1 MLELAELTL
10 LAILDDDDAG
20 CEEGEL
26 EAGLLE
32 PPPTIP

>member
-10 LAILDDDDAG
+10 LATLDDEAG

-26 EAGLLE
+26 DAGLLE
-32 PPPTIP
+32 PPPTMP